1 MISFGRDNSIVL
13 EIKDDFVDILVGN
26 SRNILFSDSIPI
38 PEGLCDGGLILD
50 VSRLSEILLKYFLE
64 NDIDEKKLS
73 FVAFG
78 SDIVVR
84 CIEIPSMNDEA
95 LREAM
100 EFEIKEIIPNE
111 EEYYIDY
118 EVVSKN
124 KENKKNVKL
133 NVIVVACMKKKIDS
147 YVELSKSLGKKLD
160 VIDVLTNTINKV
172 LLKSNLQ
179 YKNKAVAIFYLGY
192 TFSNISISYDGV
204 MNIERSIPFGFQ
216 NIIREFERSKLEENS
231 QYMENRSREKLLR
244 DLILEGTNIETLFK
258 QYPRLKESIDKLFSI
273 VEKTIKFYNTTK
285 GNEKVSNMYI
295 ISNLSVSRTASNYIE
310 NYFDTNSILLKD
322 VKELGLKVRNK
333 NKNFG
338 KFLPLYGLFLRR
350 S

>member
-1 MISFGRDNSIVL
+1 MISLGRDNSIVL

-50 VSRLSEILLKYFLE
+50 VFKLSEILLKYFLE
-64 NDIDEKKLS
+64 NDIDEKRIS

-84 CIEIPSMNDEA
+84 CIEIPNMNDEA

-118 EVVSKN
+118 EIVSKN

-147 YVELSKSLGKKLD
+147 YVELSKSLGK
-160 VIDVLTNTINKV
+160 N
-172 LLKSNLQ
+172 
-179 YKNKAVAIFYLGY
+179 
-192 TFSNISISYDGV
+192 
-204 MNIERSIPFGFQ
+204 
-216 NIIREFERSKLEENS
+216 
-231 QYMENRSREKLLR
+231 
-244 DLILEGTNIETLFK
+244 
-258 QYPRLKESIDKLFSI
+258 
-273 VEKTIKFYNTTK
+273 
-285 GNEKVSNMYI
+285 
-295 ISNLSVSRTASNYIE
+295 
-310 NYFDTNSILLKD
+310 
-322 VKELGLKVRNK
+322 
-333 NKNFG
+333 
-338 KFLPLYGLFLRR
+338 
-350 S
+350 

>member
-118 EVVSKN
+118 EIVSKN

-204 MNIERSIPFGFQ
+204 MNIE
-216 NIIREFERSKLEENS
+216 
-231 QYMENRSREKLLR
+231 
-244 DLILEGTNIETLFK
+244 
-258 QYPRLKESIDKLFSI
+258 
-273 VEKTIKFYNTTK
+273 
-285 GNEKVSNMYI
+285 
-295 ISNLSVSRTASNYIE
+295 
-310 NYFDTNSILLKD
+310 
-322 VKELGLKVRNK
+322 
-333 NKNFG
+333 
-338 KFLPLYGLFLRR
+338 
-350 S
+350 